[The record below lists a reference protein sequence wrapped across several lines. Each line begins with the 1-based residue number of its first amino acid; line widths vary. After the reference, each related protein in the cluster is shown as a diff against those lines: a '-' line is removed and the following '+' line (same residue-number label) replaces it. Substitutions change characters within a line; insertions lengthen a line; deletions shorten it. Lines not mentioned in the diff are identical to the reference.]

1 MAMEGAA
8 PLHHYLLA
16 WHTWHMAHI
25 KPHLFEEGDMLVLC
39 ALHPTPIFKKK
50 HNTATHIDSWEPQQF
65 QLNPR
70 CASD

>member
-39 ALHPTPIFKKK
+39 ALHPSPIFKKAK
-50 HNTATHIDSWEPQQF
+50 RGHFPRQLGVSNIPIEPT
-65 QLNPR
+65 LR
-70 CASD
+70 L

>member
-1 MAMEGAA
+1 MEGAA

-39 ALHPTPIFKKK
+39 ALHPTPIFKKSTTRPLTS
-50 HNTATHIDSWEPQQF
+50 TAGNLKNF
-65 QLNPR
+65 N
-70 CASD
+70 

>member
-1 MAMEGAA
+1 MEGAA

-39 ALHPTPIFKKK
+39 IPIPFSKK
-50 HNTATHIDSWEPQQF
+50 HNAATLLESWESQTF
-65 QLNPR
+65 QLNLR